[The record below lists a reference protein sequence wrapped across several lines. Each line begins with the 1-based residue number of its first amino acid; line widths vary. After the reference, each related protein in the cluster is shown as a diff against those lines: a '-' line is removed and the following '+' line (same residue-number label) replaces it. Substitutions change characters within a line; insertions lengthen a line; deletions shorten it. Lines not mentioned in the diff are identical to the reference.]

1 MINNAK
7 EGKCIIFSAP
17 SGAGKTTI
25 VRALLAE
32 MNQLAFSI
40 SACSREPR
48 GVEKDGVDYYFI
60 GIEEFQAKILQDDFV
75 EWEEVYTNNYY
86 GTLKSE
92 LSRIWDSGKTV
103 VFDVDV
109 IGGLHLKEIFKVN
122 ALAIFIKPPNQ
133 DVLED
138 RLRKRN
144 TETEDK
150 IQIRIKKAKEEVLR
164 SKEFDTIIENDI
176 LEQAIASV
184 REQVLKFLSR

>member
-1 MINNAK
+1 MINKAK

-32 MNQLAFSI
+32 MNQLVFSI

-48 GVEKDGVDYYFI
+48 GVEKDGVDYHFI
-60 GIEEFQAKILQDDFV
+60 GIEEFQAKILQNDFV

-92 LSRIWDSGKTV
+92 LASIWNSGKTV

-109 IGGLHLKEIFKVN
+109 IGGLHLKEIFKGN

-164 SKEFDTIIENDI
+164 AGEFDTIIENDI
-176 LEQAIASV
+176 LEQAIASA

>member
-48 GVEKDGVDYYFI
+48 GVEKDGVDYHFI
-60 GIEEFQAKILQDDFV
+60 GIEEFQAKILQNDFV
-75 EWEEVYTNNYY
+75 EWEEVYSNNYY

-92 LSRIWDSGKTV
+92 LARIWNSGKTV

-109 IGGLHLKEIFKVN
+109 IGGLHLKEIFKEN

-150 IQIRIKKAKEEVLR
+150 IQIRIKKAKEEVLMAG
-164 SKEFDTIIENDI
+164 KFDTIIENDI

>member
-1 MINNAK
+1 MTQEVK

-32 MNQLAFSI
+32 IDCLSFSI
-40 SACSREPR
+40 SACSRAPR
-48 GVEKDGVDYYFI
+48 GKEKDGVDYHFI
-60 GIEEFQAKILQDDFV
+60 SVEEFQAKILQNEFV
-75 EWEEVYTNNYY
+75 EWEEVYSNNYY

-92 LSRIWDSGKTV
+92 LAHIWNLGKTV

-109 IGGLHLKEIFKVN
+109 IGGLHLKEIFKTN

-144 TETEDK
+144 TESEGNL
-150 IQIRIKKAKEEVLR
+150 QIRIKKAKEEVLR
-164 SKEFDTIIENDI
+164 AEEFDCVIENDQ
-176 LEQAIASV
+176 LELAIAAAN
-184 REQVLKFLSR
+184 EQVLKFLLR

>member
-1 MINNAK
+1 
-7 EGKCIIFSAP
+7 
-17 SGAGKTTI
+17 

-164 SKEFDTIIENDI
+164 AGKFDTIIENDI

>member
-1 MINNAK
+1 MINEAK

-40 SACSREPR
+40 SACSRLPR
-48 GVEKDGVDYYFI
+48 GTEKDGLDYHFI
-60 GIEEFQAKILQDDFV
+60 SVEEFQAKILQNEFV
-75 EWEEVYTNNYY
+75 EWEEVYSNNYY

-92 LSRIWDSGKTV
+92 LAHIWNLGKTV

-109 IGGLHLKEIFKVN
+109 IGGLHLKEIFKTN

-133 DVLED
+133 EVLED

-144 TETEDK
+144 TESEGNL
-150 IQIRIKKAKEEVLR
+150 QIRIKKATEEVLR
-164 SKEFDTIIENDI
+164 AEEFDCVIENDQ
-176 LEQAIASV
+176 LELAIAAA

>member
-1 MINNAK
+1 MINKAK

-32 MNQLAFSI
+32 IDYLSFSI
-40 SACSREPR
+40 SACSRAPR
-48 GVEKDGVDYYFI
+48 GKEKDGVDYHFI
-60 GIEEFQAKILQDDFV
+60 SVEEFQAKILQNEFV
-75 EWEEVYTNNYY
+75 EWEEVYSNNYY

-92 LSRIWDSGKTV
+92 LAHIWNLGKTV

-109 IGGLHLKEIFKVN
+109 IGGLHLKEIFKTN

-133 DVLED
+133 EVLED

-144 TETEDK
+144 TESEGNL
-150 IQIRIKKAKEEVLR
+150 QIRIKKATEEVLR
-164 SKEFDTIIENDI
+164 AEEFDCVIENDQ
-176 LEQAIASV
+176 LELAIAAA

>member
-1 MINNAK
+1 MITETK

-32 MNQLAFSI
+32 IDYLSFSI
-40 SACSREPR
+40 SACTRAPR
-48 GVEKDGVDYYFI
+48 GKEKEGVDYYFI
-60 GIEEFQAKILQDDFV
+60 SVEEFQAKILENDFV

-92 LSRIWDSGKTV
+92 LTRIWDSGKTV

-109 IGGLHLKEIFKVN
+109 VGGLHLKAIFKGN

-150 IQIRIKKAKEEVLR
+150 IQIRIKKAKEEVLMAG
-164 SKEFDTIIENDI
+164 KFDTIIENDI
-176 LEQAIASV
+176 LEQAIASA
-184 REQVLKFLSR
+184 REQVLKFLSL

>member
-1 MINNAK
+1 MKTEVK

-32 MNQLAFSI
+32 INYLSFSI
-40 SACSREPR
+40 SACTRAPR
-48 GVEKDGVDYYFI
+48 GLEKDGEDYYFMSV
-60 GIEEFQAKILQDDFV
+60 EEFQTKIAKDEFI

-92 LSRIWDSGKTV
+92 LSRIWDSRQIV

-109 IGGLHLKEIFKVN
+109 IGGLHLKEIFKEN

-133 DVLED
+133 DILED

-150 IQIRIKKAKEEVLR
+150 IQIRIKKAKDEVLR
-164 SKEFDTIIENDI
+164 AGEFDAIIENDI
-176 LEQAIASV
+176 LEQAVDSA
-184 REQVLKFLSR
+184 RKQVLKFLSR